1 MNKANKILIGV
12 VLALVLFSY
21 WGFFLAY
28 RENVPLTAV
37 ISVNGDIVVQLKL
50 DESIS
55 QHFIKVPGPLGT
67 SVVEVKPGAIRMKS
81 SPCPEHYCMKTGW
94 IDRPG
99 QVVACIPNRVIIKI
113 SPDKES
119 LDAIS
124 H

>member
-1 MNKANKILIGV
+1 MNKANKIIIGV
-12 VLALVLFSY
+12 ILALVLFSY

-28 RENVPLTAV
+28 RQNAPLTAV

-55 QHFIKVPGPLGT
+55 KHFIKVPGPLGT

-81 SPCPEHYCMKTGW
+81 SPCPEHYCTKTGW

>member
-1 MNKANKILIGV
+1 MNKANKIIIGV
-12 VLALVLFSY
+12 ILALVLFSY

-28 RENVPLTAV
+28 RQNAPLTAV

>member
-1 MNKANKILIGV
+1 MNKANKILIAV

-21 WGFFLAY
+21 WGFFPAY
-28 RENVPLTAV
+28 RKNVPLTAV

>member
-1 MNKANKILIGV
+1 MNKANKILIAV

-21 WGFFLAY
+21 WGFFPAY

-55 QHFIKVPGPLGT
+55 KHFIKVPGPLGT

>member
-55 QHFIKVPGPLGT
+55 KHFIKVPGPLGT

-81 SPCPEHYCMKTGW
+81 SPCPGHYCTKTGW